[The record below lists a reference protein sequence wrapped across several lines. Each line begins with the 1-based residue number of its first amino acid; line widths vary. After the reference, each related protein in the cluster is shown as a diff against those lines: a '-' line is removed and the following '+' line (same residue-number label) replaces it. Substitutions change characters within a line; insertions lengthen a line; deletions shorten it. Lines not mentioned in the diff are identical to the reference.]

1 MGGHEK
7 WRNFLCLLLAQHF
20 RSTLPED
27 TRFDLLLYDLM
38 ALLAPLV
45 MAKMHEQFDSDRV
58 ARRCADSVAHYQ
70 NREQDPTRPIV
81 TRSVVVMLDTPQ
93 WVPKNKA
100 ATQRTRDRQPHKRST
115 TATSEEE
122 DDAEEEEEEEEEETG
137 GTTHMDEAAYN
148 RLVAQRGGDT
158 ESLFID
164 HGQAPLPGLTG
175 AMVWRSETL
184 KFQLCRLVA
193 MQCMQLPVPDLQT
206 LVFDDGVAI
215 STRRFAEVR
224 RLMIEHQG
232 WAERSAFERECLVH
246 QAMIQQEQY
255 HQRLVLYDDRQFHR
269 FPGSRVGEADIKIQ
283 AYLRP
288 YNGAYTTLV
297 VNQDTDV
304 LFVLLLHMRQYLE
317 GFAPEDRERV
327 EVWLDTRSPTS
338 RDPPTPYRYIDV
350 KRLYLD
356 LVELMRREFP
366 AVQHPLETF
375 CFLVFSLRTDFTR
388 PFAGCLGVGARQVWD
403 TFAELHSAGD
413 GYLQFSARIGS
424 NITRSQHSR
433 CPNELRGLL
442 AGAVRYDVV
451 QQRFELQQE
460 PIARFYYYLCQHR
473 VMRARQRLHM
483 PALDVKAALRP
494 HELLLYARE
503 LQERLDS
510 YRGHATPL
518 ERAEV
523 TPQQM
528 FDTPLLST
536 APSGAALASFVTQN
550 EAALKALTRR
560 PTPPAYGVLSPQQM
574 ARRIA
579 QIGWY
584 LKYCRHGWQ
593 SVEHAYDCVALD
605 AMKRPRYGWK
615 EVSSTELNSSY
626 CENRLVDGQLQC
638 YATVECDKV

>member
-7 WRNFLCLLLAQHF
+7 WRNFLCLLLARHF
-20 RSTLPED
+20 HSVLPEG
-27 TRFDLLLYDLM
+27 TAFDILLYDLM

-45 MAKMHEQFDSDRV
+45 LDKKHEQFDSDRV

-70 NREQDPTRPIV
+70 NREQDPSRPIV

-100 ATQRTRDRQPHKRST
+100 ATQRTRDRQSKN
-115 TATSEEE
+115 TATSTS
-122 DDAEEEEEEEEEETG
+122 EEEEEEEAPPG
-137 GTTHMDEAAYN
+137 SHMDEAAYN

-158 ESLFID
+158 DSLFID
-164 HGQAPLPGLTG
+164 HGQAPLPGFTG

-224 RLMIEHQG
+224 RLMIQHNDWSQ
-232 WAERSAFERECLVH
+232 RPAFERECLVH
-246 QAMIQQEQY
+246 QTMIQQELY

-269 FPGSRVGEADIKIQ
+269 FPGSHVGEADIKIQ

-288 YNGAYTTLV
+288 HNGAYTTLV

-304 LFVLLLHMRQYLE
+304 LFVLLLHMQWYLD
-317 GFAPEDRERV
+317 GFAAEEQERV

-356 LVELMRREFP
+356 LVALMRHEFP
-366 AVQHPLETF
+366 GVLQPLETF

-388 PFAGCLGVGARQVWD
+388 PFAACLGVGARQVWD
-403 TFAELHSAGD
+403 TFSELHSSGTE
-413 GYLQFSARIGS
+413 GHLQFATRLGTEV
-424 NITRSQHSR
+424 TRSQHR
-433 CPNELRGLL
+433 QCPNELRDLL

-451 QQRFELQQE
+451 QQRFELHQE
-460 PIARFYYYLCQHR
+460 PIARFYYYLCQHK
-473 VMRARQRLHM
+473 VMRARQRLRM

-503 LQERLDS
+503 LQERLDN
-510 YRGHATPL
+510 YKGQRPGGL
-518 ERAEV
+518 EREET

-528 FDTPLLST
+528 FDAPWFSA
-536 APSGAALASFVTQN
+536 APSQSELASFVTQN
-550 EAALKALTRR
+550 EKALQALTKR
-560 PTPPAYGVLSPQQM
+560 PTPPAYGVPTPQQM
-574 ARRIA
+574 ATRISRL
-579 QIGWY
+579 GWY

-593 SVEHAYDCVALD
+593 STEHAYDCCAFKSPEAPL
-605 AMKRPRYGWK
+605 YGWK
-615 EVSSTELNSSY
+615 KVVSREFNSSY

-638 YATVECDKV
+638 YATVECDKT